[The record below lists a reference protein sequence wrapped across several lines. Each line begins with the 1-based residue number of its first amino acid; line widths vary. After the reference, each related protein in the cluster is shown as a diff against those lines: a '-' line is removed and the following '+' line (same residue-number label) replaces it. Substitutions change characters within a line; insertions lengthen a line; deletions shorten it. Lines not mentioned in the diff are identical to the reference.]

1 MAQRDYYEV
10 LGVLRTASAEEIKRA
25 YRKLAK
31 QYHPDRNPNNPK
43 AEAKFKEVQA
53 AYDVLGDKDKRAQ
66 YDQFGF
72 VGTGTGAGAG
82 AGAAGGGWRPGPGG
96 QRVYTWSSGGGGD
109 IPVEDIEDLFGAFNI
124 GGGREVGG
132 GGGIFDQIF
141 GRRRPGARARATRIE
156 PENEVQD
163 LEHHLQ
169 LTFDQAIHG
178 ATLELDIDRSG
189 GSGATERLKV
199 RIPPG
204 VNEGQRIRL
213 RGKGRSAADGS
224 AAGDLY
230 IVCHVQPHPYF
241 ARQGNDLYL
250 DVPLTIAEA
259 TLGAKVEI
267 PTMDGPT
274 RITVPAGTPSGTKL
288 RLRGKGVAD
297 AKTGDRGDQYAV
309 VRIVPPKKLTAE
321 QRELMERFQ
330 RAGGADED
338 PRAGLGW

>member
-1 MAQRDYYEV
+1 MAKRDYYEV
-10 LGVLRTASAEEIKRA
+10 LGVSRNASEDEIKRA

-31 QYHPDRNPNNPK
+31 QHHPDRNPNNPK
-43 AEAKFKEVQA
+43 AEAKFKEVQE
-53 AYDVLGDKDKRAQ
+53 AYDVLGDRSKRAQ

-72 VGTGTGAGAG
+72 
-82 AGAAGGGWRPGPGG
+82 AGGGAGPAGTGGWHSGPGG
-96 QRVYTWSSGGGGD
+96 QRVYTWTGGPGSVGGAE
-109 IPVEDIEDLFGAFNI
+109 IPIEDIGDLFGAFNI
-124 GGGREVGG
+124 GGGAGEGVGA
-132 GGGIFDQIF
+132 GGIFDQIF
-141 GRRRPGARARATRIE
+141 GRRRPGGRARASRIR
-156 PENEVQD
+156 PESEVQD

-169 LTFDQAIHG
+169 LTFEQAVRG
-178 ATLELDIDRSG
+178 ASLEIGVDRG
-189 GSGATERLKV
+189 TGVRERLKI
-199 RIPPG
+199 RIPAG
-204 VNEGQRIRL
+204 VSEGQRIRL
-213 RGKGRSAADGS
+213 RGKGRMAADGS

-267 PTMDGPT
+267 PTLDGPT
-274 RITVPAGTPSGTKL
+274 RLTIPAGTPSGAKL

-297 AKTGDRGDQYAV
+297 ARTQERGDQYAV
-309 VRIVPPKKLTAE
+309 VRIVPPKKLTPE

-330 RAGGADED
+330 SAGGGEN

>member
-1 MAQRDYYEV
+1 MFEMAQRDYYEV
-10 LGVLRTASAEEIKRA
+10 LGVSRNASEQDIKRA

-31 QYHPDRNPNNPK
+31 QYHPDRNPGDPK
-43 AEAKFKEVQA
+43 ATEKFKEVQQ
-53 AYDVLGDKDKRAQ
+53 AYEVLSDKTKRAQ

-72 VGTGTGAGAG
+72 VGAGAG
-82 AGAAGGGWRPGPGG
+82 PGGAGGSWRPGPGG
-96 QRVYTWSSGGGGD
+96 AHVYTWSSDGD
-109 IPVEDIEDLFGAFNI
+109 IPIEDIEDLFGAFRA
-124 GGGREVGG
+124 GGERDIGG

-141 GRRRPGARARATRIE
+141 GRRRPGQRARATRID

-169 LTFDQAIHG
+169 LTFDQAVHG
-178 ATLELDIDRSG
+178 ATLELDINRNG
-189 GSGATERLKV
+189 AMGSSEKLKV

-204 VNEGQRIRL
+204 IREGQRIRL
-213 RGKGRSAADGS
+213 RGKGRPAPDGS

-241 ARQGNDLYL
+241 ARQDNDLYL

-274 RITVPAGTPSGTKL
+274 RITVPPGTASGTKL
-288 RLRGKGVAD
+288 RLRGKGVVD
-297 AKTGDRGDQYAV
+297 PKTGVRGDLYAV
-309 VRIVPPKKLTAE
+309 VRIVPPRRLTPE
-321 QRELMERFQ
+321 QRDLIERFQ
-330 RAGGADED
+330 RAGGGEEN
-338 PRAGLGW
+338 PRAGLW

>member
-1 MAQRDYYEV
+1 MAERDYYEV
-10 LGVLRTASAEEIKRA
+10 LGVPRGAAEADIKRA

-31 QYHPDRNPNNPK
+31 QHHPDRNPNNPK
-43 AEAKFKEVQA
+43 AVAKFKEVQQ
-53 AYDVLGDKDKRAQ
+53 AYEVLSDKAKRAQ

-72 VGTGTGAGAG
+72 VGGSAGAG
-82 AGAAGGGWRPGPGG
+82 PAGGGWRPGPGG
-96 QRVYTWSSGGGGD
+96 QRVYTWPGGGGD
-109 IPVEDIEDLFGAFNI
+109 IPIEDIEDLFGTFNAG
-124 GGGREVGG
+124 GGGREAGG
-132 GGGIFDQIF
+132 AGGIFDQIF
-141 GRRRPGARARATRIE
+141 GRRPGARASRIT

-178 ATLELDIDRSG
+178 ATLDLDIDRDSSLG
-189 GSGATERLKV
+189 GTERLKV

-213 RGKGRSAADGS
+213 RGKGRKAADGS
-224 AAGDLY
+224 AAGDLH

-250 DVPLTIAEA
+250 DVPLTITEA
-259 TLGAKVEI
+259 TLGGKVEI

-274 RITVPAGTPSGTKL
+274 RLTIPPGTPSGTKL

-297 AKTGDRGDQYAV
+297 ARTGARGDQYAV
-309 VRIVPPKKLTAE
+309 VRIVPPKVLTPE
-321 QRELMERFQ
+321 QRELMEQFQ
-330 RAGGADED
+330 RASAAEEN
-338 PRAGLGW
+338 PRAGLSW